1 MEEACLIKW
10 LSGDPNVRNCNLK
23 LEYNRSIVPELGDPE
38 APTQEEIRKDEEI
51 TRKILEWR
59 QKQKEERPTTERK
72 KNMIDN
78 NKRKERDQQP
88 SIEKG
93 QARIRLE
100 LMVKQKYGDIYP
112 EIRNI
117 FE

>member
-1 MEEACLIKW
+1 
-10 LSGDPNVRNCNLK
+10 
-23 LEYNRSIVPELGDPE
+23 
-38 APTQEEIRKDEEI
+38 
-51 TRKILEWR
+51 
-59 QKQKEERPTTERK
+59 
-72 KNMIDN
+72 MIDN